1 MMFEECSGGQIC
13 YLDEDVDDED
23 SPNSKYTYT
32 DDDSSTSSVA
42 ELLSTAD
49 TARTSPSFQ
58 TSQIRPGARVP
69 LAVLAVYLK
78 SCRELPVDKPPSQ
91 VAREDSKMP
100 VPISKRV
107 SVFVICL

>member
-1 MMFEECSGGQIC
+1 MFEECSGGQIC

-23 SPNSKYTYT
+23 SPNSKYT
-32 DDDSSTSSVA
+32 
-42 ELLSTAD
+42 STAD